1 MAEFYIVV
9 HLFVFF
15 VHFMGLGLIHREMI
29 GRSYRG
35 KIIRMEAAGDRKLLG
50 VGDCKTVRREKKQPL
65 TRVSG
70 QWLFAGLY

>member
-1 MAEFYIVV
+1 
-9 HLFVFF
+9 
-15 VHFMGLGLIHREMI
+15 MI

-35 KIIRMEAAGDRKLLG
+35 KMIRMEAAGDRKLLE
-50 VGDCKTVRREKKQPL
+50 VGDCKTVISEKKQPL